1 MATQT
6 QAPRPLTD
14 AEYANLSD
22 DQLEK
27 LGLKDSLHG
36 APAGFGGAV
45 YPNPDN
51 IKPMLDTDR
60 GTPTRMP
67 DGVTLS
73 SPTYKGKAK
82 MDTSNPPKAQLI
94 PQGGQEIQSKTTG
107 TPIPAGPSLLEQLA
121 DPDTHGQPPAP
132 TPAGATSLLEQLAAG
147 NPPSQGQA
155 MPSGLPAGSSA
166 AEATTHVT
174 DQVLQGVSEGAH
186 GLLDLSNDLN
196 PGVQAYKM
204 ATQGLPSYIKEKIDK
219 AVGALTPLK
228 GATQLP
234 SAVHDINQS
243 PDAAQLYS
251 DVAARTGGNLLVQG
265 TAAGAG
271 ELGAGAAEGI
281 DAEALQKA
289 SKKTGLDM
297 ASDATPKF
305 AKRALEFAKNYRDA
319 LAAKGQGYLDFSKPA
334 TTAEAAPNKFNPDGS
349 LKPEFNVIGKPD
361 TGAYKPSPSPTKPTP
376 RVKTPVT
383 GAPPAGAPDVAA
395 ANGYTRPAVITNP
408 QDIQSAVNDIVNG
421 KTGRAAPLNSV
432 ELEKAM
438 KSGQP
443 VQTPVDVTEGARDL
457 INKDVAKN
465 VASPKVK
472 SPETVSKISGE
483 TEALRNRP
491 TTVAG
496 KEVSGDAD
504 LTDALQKSIDA
515 VKNNKPHWAYRTRD
529 VGEVGVPDT
538 DSHAHAT
545 STLED
550 AKRLAPGKESVNG
563 KPQEIVKFDLNKLKS
578 HQYSTFSGP
587 RGTPWIKVH
596 GGLPEE
602 AVEKVE

>member
-14 AEYANLSD
+14 QEFSNLSD

-27 LGLKDSLHG
+27 LGFKDALRG
-36 APAGFGGAV
+36 APATFSGAV

-51 IKPMLDTDR
+51 VKPMLDTDR

-94 PQGGQEIQSKTTG
+94 PQGGQEIQAKTTG
-107 TPIPAGPSLLEQLA
+107 TPVPAGPSLLEQLA

-147 NPPSQGQA
+147 TPPQTNA
-155 MPSGLPAGSSA
+155 MPSGLPAGASA
-166 AEATTHVT
+166 TDATKHTF
-174 DQVLQGVSEGAH
+174 DQVIEGIKEGGR
-186 GLLDLSNDLN
+186 GLLNGLRGKDYDKMSASDVAAQAEGSN
-196 PGVQAYKM
+196 
-204 ATQGLPSYIKEKIDK
+204 
-219 AVGALTPLK
+219 PLR
-228 GATQLP
+228 GATQIP
-234 SAVHDINQS
+234 GAVHDINQS
-243 PDAAQLYS
+243 PDSAQLYS
-251 DVAARTGGNLLVQG
+251 DAAARTGGNLLTQG
-265 TAAGAG
+265 VAGVAG
-271 ELGAGAAEGI
+271 EEIPGAVGKLGDV
-281 DAEALQKA
+281 DATALNSA
-289 SKKTGLDM
+289 IKKTGMRSGKALLP
-297 ASDATPKF
+297 DAAKEMLKF
-305 AKRALEFAKNYRDA
+305 AKTYEEEKAALGTN
-319 LAAKGQGYLDFSKPA
+319 
-334 TTAEAAPNKFNPDGS
+334 AAPTSEPGATPNP
-349 LKPEFNVIGKPD
+349 
-361 TGAYKPSPSPTKPTP
+361 AAKPTP

-383 GAPPAGAPDVAA
+383 GAPAAGAPDVAA
-395 ANGYTRPAVITNP
+395 AKGYTRPSVITNP

-483 TEALRNRP
+483 TEALRNRQ

-496 KEVSGDAD
+496 QEVSGDAD

-529 VGEVGVPDT
+529 VGEEGVPDT

>member
-1 MATQT
+1 MATST
-6 QAPRPLTD
+6 PPRPLTD

-51 IKPMLDTDR
+51 IKPMLDTDK

-82 MDTSNPPKAQLI
+82 MDTSNPAQAQVI
-94 PQGGQEIQSKTTG
+94 PTGAQTIQAKTTG
-107 TPIPAGPSLLEQLA
+107 TPVPAGPSLLEQLA

-147 NPPSQGQA
+147 TPPGGPDA
-155 MPSGLPAGSSA
+155 TPSGLPAGSSA
-166 AEATTHVT
+166 TDATKHTL
-174 DQVLQGVSEGAH
+174 DQVIEGAKEGGK
-186 GLLDLSNDLN
+186 GLLSGFKNLVPGLGEYGVAQDIRDGKPVVAN
-196 PGVQAYKM
+196 PLA
-204 ATQGLPSYIKEKIDK
+204 
-219 AVGALTPLK
+219 
-228 GATQLP
+228 GATQIP
-234 SAVHDINQS
+234 GAIHDINQS
-243 PDAAQLYS
+243 SDAPQLYA
-251 DVAARTGGNLLVQG
+251 DAAARTGGNLLVQG
-265 TAAGAG
+265 VAGAVG
-271 ELGAGAAEGI
+271 EEVPGVAAKVSAVDT
-281 DAEALQKA
+281 DALHTAL
-289 SKKTGLDM
+289 KKTGVNAINKYVPIKDLMD
-297 ASDATPKF
+297 
-305 AKRALEFAKNYRDA
+305 FAKNYEE
-319 LAAKGQGYLDFSKPA
+319 AKTAGSGSTTPA
-334 TTAEAAPNKFNPDGS
+334 SEPPPIPKTA
-349 LKPEFNVIGKPD
+349 V
-361 TGAYKPSPSPTKPTP
+361 KPTP
-376 RVKTPVT
+376 RVKTAVT
-383 GAPPAGAPDVAA
+383 GAPPPGAPDVAA
-395 ANGYTRPAVITNP
+395 TNGYTRPAVLTSP
-408 QDIQSAVNDIVNG
+408 QDIASAVDDIVKG
-421 KTGRAAPLNSV
+421 KTGRGAPLSSV

-438 KSGQP
+438 KSGKP

-465 VASPKVK
+465 VK
-472 SPETVSKISGE
+472 SPATVSKISGE

-496 KEVSGDAD
+496 QEVSGDAD

-529 VGEVGVPDT
+529 VGETGVPDT